1 MSGDTR
7 YKKSTPLKIRE
18 AAPELAEAVKQL
30 LKAFGQLM
38 PGLIHIAVEDYAN
51 INEAPMIARD
61 ALRKAG
67 IL

>member
-1 MSGDTR
+1 MS
-7 YKKSTPLKIRE
+7 YKKSTPERIKE
-18 AAPELAEAVKQL
+18 AGPELAEAVKQL
-30 LKAFGQLM
+30 LRAFHQLL
-38 PGLIHIAVEDYAN
+38 PGLRHIAVEDCAN